1 MGGVPPLR
9 RPVVVS
15 LAALLLGLLAPM
27 PAARAAD
34 GGSVGIRLTEA
45 PTSRADDPRARQY
58 IVDHLAPGT
67 KVQRHFEVSN
77 ATSSPQDIQLYAAA
91 AALQDGA
98 FVFGDGR
105 SANELTGWTTV
116 SPPTL
121 HLAPGANGGG
131 VVTIAVPAGAGGGER
146 YGVVWAELPGATDA
160 SGITLVNRV
169 GIRMYLSV
177 GAEAEPPT
185 AFRLSSFSPSLAPD
199 GRPGIAIA
207 ACNDGGRA
215 VDLEGDVAL
224 TGGPGGTSAGPFNSE
239 GATTLGPAQ
248 CGTVAIKLTAG
259 LPRGPWK
266 ARVRLHS
273 GAVVRESEALLS
285 FPANVGVA
293 PPVKA
298 TAVVTGT
305 GWGRLLASVAALG
318 LLLAALAS
326 FLVWRRSRRAGQA
339 TA

>member
-9 RPVVVS
+9 LPVVAS
-15 LAALLLGLLAPM
+15 LAAVVLGLLLAM
-27 PAARAAD
+27 PAARAAE

-58 IVDHLAPGT
+58 IVDHVAPGT
-67 KVQRHFEVSN
+67 KVQRRFEVSN
-77 ATSSPQDIQLYAAA
+77 ATSSPQQIQLYAASA
-91 AALQDGA
+91 TLQNGA

-121 HLAPGANGGG
+121 PLAPGASATGT
-131 VVTIAVPAGAGGGER
+131 VTIAVPAAAGGGER
-146 YGVVWAELPGATDA
+146 YAVVWAELPGATDA

-177 GAEAEPPT
+177 GAAAEPPT
-185 AFRLSSFSPSLAPD
+185 AFRLDSFAPSLAPD

-215 VDLEGDVAL
+215 VDLEGDVSLA
-224 TGGPGGTSAGPFNSE
+224 GGPGGTSAGPFESD
-239 GATTLGPAQ
+239 GATTLGPGQ
-248 CGTVAIKLTAG
+248 CGTVPIKLSAG
-259 LPRGPWK
+259 LPRGPWR

-273 GAVVRESEALLS
+273 GSVVREAEAPLS
-285 FPANVGVA
+285 FPASVGVA
-293 PPVKA
+293 AAVKA
-298 TAVVTGT
+298 RPVVTGT
-305 GWGRLLASVAALG
+305 GWGRLLALVAAVG
-318 LLLAALAS
+318 LLLAALAL
-326 FLVWRRSRRAGQA
+326 FLVWSRSRRSQEAVA
-339 TA
+339 

>member
-1 MGGVPPLR
+1 MGGVAPLR
-9 RPVVVS
+9 TPVVV
-15 LAALLLGLLAPM
+15 LVAVALLVLVGPV
-27 PAARAAD
+27 PAARAE

-45 PTSRADDPRARQY
+45 PSSRADDPRARQY
-58 IVDHLAPGT
+58 IVDHVAPGT
-67 KVQRHFEVSN
+67 EVRRRFEVSN
-77 ATSSPQDIQLYAAA
+77 STSAPQDIQLYAASA
-91 AALQDGA
+91 SLENGA

-105 SANELTGWTTV
+105 SANELTGWTSV

-121 HLAPGANGGG
+121 SLAPGAAGMAT
-131 VVTIAVPAGAGGGER
+131 VTIAVPAGASGGER
-146 YGVVWAELPGATDA
+146 YGVVWAELPGAAGA

-185 AFRLSSFSPSLAPD
+185 EFRLSSFSPSLAPD

-215 VDLEGDVAL
+215 VDLEGDAAL
-224 TGGPGGTSAGPFNSE
+224 IGGPGGTSAGPFASDA
-239 GATTLGPAQ
+239 ATTLGPGQ
-248 CGTVAIKLTAG
+248 CGTVPINLTAG
-259 LPRGPWK
+259 LPRGPWT

-273 GAVVRESEALLS
+273 GAVIRESEAVLS
-285 FPANVGVA
+285 FPSNVGVA

-298 TAVVTGT
+298 RPVVTGT
-305 GWGRLLASVAALG
+305 GWGRLLALIAAVG
-318 LLLAALAS
+318 LLLAALAA
-326 FLVWRRSRRAGQA
+326 FLVWSRSRRAGQA